1 MCNKRSCF
9 PDWDEAEMARGRGVA
24 LARIGELDW
33 RWDIYALQAD
43 TPNSLEEFKLGS
55 IGQWVWIH

>member
-1 MCNKRSCF
+1 
-9 PDWDEAEMARGRGVA
+9 MARGRGVA